1 MTAEEQAAVDQ
12 RTPLYD
18 LHLASGAKMVS
29 FAGYAMPIQYPQG
42 ILKEHL
48 HTRARAGLFDVSHMG
63 QVILSGPQA
72 VADLERL
79 VPVDLEALPPN
90 HGVYGLLMNAAG
102 GIRDDLIITRWDN
115 ERFFVV
121 VNAACKAQ
129 DLAHLQANISAD
141 TRIET
146 LDDKA
151 LLALQGPAAAG
162 VLSSLAPAVNDL
174 VFMTTIHTELLGQ
187 PVHISRSGY
196 TGEDGFEISVA
207 ASHATA
213 VAEALLANDAV
224 QPIGLGARDTLRLE
238 AGLCLYGN
246 DLDMETSPA
255 EAALMWSVSKS
266 RRPGG
271 AKEGGFEGADALFE
285 MVAAGP
291 ARKRVGLQVEG
302 RAPVRAGSILQDEH
316 GQQVGEVTS
325 GGFGPSVEAAVA
337 MGYVTREMSKTGT
350 QLFALVRGKPRA
362 VTVTRM
368 PFVAQKYYRG

>member
-1 MTAEEQAAVDQ
+1 MTAEEQTAVDQ

-18 LHLASGAKMVS
+18 LHLASGAKLVS
-29 FAGYAMPIQYPQG
+29 FAGYAMPIQFPQG

-48 HTRARAGLFDVSHMG
+48 HTRAQAGLFDVSHMG

-72 VADLERL
+72 AADLERL
-79 VPVDLEALPPN
+79 VPVDLEALPSN

-129 DLAHLQANISAD
+129 DLAHLEANISAD

-146 LDDKA
+146 LDDQA

-162 VLSSLAPAVNDL
+162 VLSALAPAVNNL
-174 VFMTTIHTELLGQ
+174 VFMTTVHTELLGQ

-266 RRPGG
+266 RRPGS
-271 AKEGGFEGADALFE
+271 AKEGAFEGADALFE

-291 ARKRVGLQVEG
+291 ARKRVGLRVEG
-302 RAPVRAGSILQDEH
+302 RAPVRAGSILQDEQ

-325 GGFGPSVEAAVA
+325 GGYG
-337 MGYVTREMSKTGT
+337 
-350 QLFALVRGKPRA
+350 
-362 VTVTRM
+362 
-368 PFVAQKYYRG
+368 